1 MKKLM
6 TKLILIL
13 VLTTFMVGCS
23 QDKTVSIKRETNINK
38 VLKTDYFE
46 NKTKEELN
54 NNLYMITTN
63 KKQYI
68 VFYRMNIDPD
78 TVILTIKDLDIE
90 ISTTSSL
97 IYDDILIYEIV
108 NYRQIKD
115 DSTLNVLIDGVSIS
129 FDTIII

>member
-1 MKKLM
+1 M